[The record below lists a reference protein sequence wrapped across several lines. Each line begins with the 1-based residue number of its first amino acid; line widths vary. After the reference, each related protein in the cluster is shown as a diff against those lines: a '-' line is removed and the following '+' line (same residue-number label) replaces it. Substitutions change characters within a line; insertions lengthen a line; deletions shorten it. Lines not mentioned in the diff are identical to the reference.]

1 MKCELC
7 HKAEA
12 ETAIRKKAGGGE
24 QELFVC
30 RACAHETSRGE
41 ASAAPK
47 QDASAPGPSDALSAL
62 PLMGMILDAAFEIVG
77 RAVNLSELTCP
88 ACGITRSEY
97 RKSSRLG
104 CPACYEAFAKELD
117 TAVLE
122 MHRSLQHAGKTPEKA
137 KAVWQRQQLENALN
151 DAVKGQRY
159 EEAIALRDQI
169 RRLSQP
175 EGRQG
180 GPA

>member
-7 HKAEA
+7 HKADA
-12 ETAIRKKAGGGE
+12 ETAVRRRAEGEE
-24 QELFVC
+24 QELYVC
-30 RACAHETSRGE
+30 QACARE
-41 ASAAPK
+41 ASVAAPEPH
-47 QDASAPGPSDALSAL
+47 DASAPAVSDSLDAL

-88 ACGITRSEY
+88 VCGITRSEY
-97 RKSSRLG
+97 RKVSRLG

-122 MHRSLQHAGKTPEKA
+122 MHRSLQHVGKTPEKA
-137 KAVWQRQQLENALN
+137 RSMWQRQQLEHALS
-151 DAVKGQRY
+151 DAVKEQRY
-159 EEAIALRDQI
+159 EEAIALRDRI
-169 RRLSQP
+169 RRLDQP
-175 EGRQG
+175 EERQG